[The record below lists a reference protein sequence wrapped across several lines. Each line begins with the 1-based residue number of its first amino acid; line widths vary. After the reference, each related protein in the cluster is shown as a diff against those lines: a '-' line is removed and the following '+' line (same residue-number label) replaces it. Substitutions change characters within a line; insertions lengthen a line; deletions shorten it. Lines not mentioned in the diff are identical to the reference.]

1 MKSIF
6 FSVIILFSVLV
17 ISAQETFF
25 PKKEG
30 MVLTYNSFDKKEKL
44 SGVMRYTINKVNISG
59 SDIDFAYLCEVLDN
73 KEKLVFKEE
82 IMIHQKGDI
91 MYIDMGN
98 FLNKAAFQQEGSIPA
113 EVEVKGNNMEIP
125 LNPTPGQTLPD
136 ANIEM
141 AMKMGF
147 VNMKMSADITNR
159 KVEAIE
165 EISVTGGSFKC
176 YKFSGDVNTVAMG
189 IKVQTK
195 TVEWFAKGIGTV
207 KTENYDKKG
216 NLSGRT
222 ELVEIKNQ

>member
-1 MKSIF
+1 MKTVLFTIITIF
-6 FSVIILFSVLV
+6 SALMVN
-17 ISAQETFF
+17 AQETFF
-25 PKKEG
+25 PTKEG
-30 MVLTYNSFDKKEKL
+30 MVLTYKSFDKKDKV
-44 SGVMRYTINKVNISG
+44 SGVTKYTIEKVNISG
-59 SDIDFAYLCEVLDN
+59 SDIDITYLCEVLDN

-82 IMIHQKGDI
+82 ITVHQKGDVL
-91 MYIDMGN
+91 YIDMGN
-98 FLNKAAFQQEGSIPA
+98 FLNKAAFQQEGTIPA

-189 IKVQTK
+189 IKVQAK
-195 TVEWFAKGIGTV
+195 TIEWFAKGIGTV
-207 KTENYDKKG
+207 KTESYDKKG
-216 NLSGRT
+216 NLTGRT
-222 ELVEIKNQ
+222 ELVEVK

>member
-1 MKSIF
+1 MKKLF
-6 FSVIILFSVLV
+6 LLTVIVFCVL
-17 ISAQETFF
+17 SLNAQETYF
-25 PKKEG
+25 PTKEG
-30 MVLTYNSFDKKEKL
+30 MILTYKSFDKKDKL
-44 SGVMRYTINKVNISG
+44 TGMMKYTIEKVNTSG
-59 SDIDFAYLCEVLDN
+59 SEIAITYLCESLDN

-82 IMIHQKGDI
+82 ITVHQKGDV

-98 FLNKAAFQQEGSIPA
+98 FLNKAAFQQDGTIPA

-125 LNPTPGQTLPD
+125 LNPVPGQTLPD
-136 ANIEM
+136 ASIEM

-165 EISVTGGSFKC
+165 DISVTGGTFKC

-189 IKVQTK
+189 IKVQAK
-195 TVEWFAKGIGTV
+195 SVEWFAKGIGMV
-207 KTENYDKKG
+207 KTESYDKKG

-222 ELVEIKNQ
+222 ELVEIT

>member
-1 MKSIF
+1 MKTALITIITIF
-6 FSVIILFSVLV
+6 SALIIN
-17 ISAQETFF
+17 AQETFF
-25 PKKEG
+25 PTKEG
-30 MVLTYNSFDKKEKL
+30 MVLTYKSFDKKDKV
-44 SGVMRYTINKVNISG
+44 SGVTKYTIEKVNISG
-59 SDIDFAYLCEVLDN
+59 NDIDITYLCEVLDN

-82 IMIHQKGDI
+82 ITVHQKGDVL
-91 MYIDMGN
+91 YIDMGN

-125 LNPTPGQTLPD
+125 LNPVPGQTLPD

-189 IKVQTK
+189 IKVQAK
-195 TVEWFAKGIGTV
+195 TIDWFAKGIGSV
-207 KTENYDKKG
+207 KTESYDKKG

-222 ELVEIKNQ
+222 ELVEVK